1 MNGPMDGGGGG
12 FLERLRQNE
21 RLQRLS
27 GGRPDLII
35 FGAPLALIAVIA
47 IVVVAIVA
55 STGGSSADDE
65 QAVATSTRTPAA
77 TATAGVNAG
86 QKTPINF
93 DQTAQLTLH
102 DLSLRGTGEP
112 GRGDFKGQTLRIP
125 KLGVEAPFTYRVVG
139 PDGQMPNPQGPRDV
153 AYYDFSQWPG
163 LGGVP
168 GAGGN
173 IILAGHVDY
182 INYGPAVFWDVD
194 TLAPGDIIE
203 IVMEDGSVA
212 QYAVEFNKWTGQT
225 DIDWSLILAGT
236 ADESVTLITC
246 TGEFEA
252 GHYDKR
258 QVVWGRR
265 IS

>member
-1 MNGPMDGGGGG
+1 MNGPMDGGGG

-21 RLQRLS
+21 TIRKLS

-47 IVVVAIVA
+47 IVVVTLVA
-55 STGGSSADDE
+55 TTGGGSADDD
-65 QAVATSTRTPAA
+65 QAVATATREPQA
-77 TATAGVNAG
+77 TATSGVNAG

-93 DQTAQLTLH
+93 DEGAQLTLH
-102 DLSLRGTGEP
+102 DLSLRGAGEP
-112 GRGDFKGQTLRIP
+112 GRGEFNAQTLRIP
-125 KLGVEAPFTYRVVG
+125 KINVEAPFTYRVVG

-153 AYYDFSQWPG
+153 AYYDFAQWPG

-168 GAGGN
+168 GDGGN
-173 IILAGHVDY
+173 IVLAGHVDY
-182 INYGPAVFWDVD
+182 INVGPAVFWDVD
-194 TLAPGDIIE
+194 KLVPGDIIE
-203 IVMEDGSVA
+203 IVMEDGSVI
-212 QYAVEFNKWTGQT
+212 QYAVEFNKWTGQA
-225 DIDWSLILAGT
+225 DLDWSLIVGGT